1 MLYIK
6 VNSFSDGGRTLSLSI
21 QKHSTDET
29 FSSVPVLEKVSFNT

>member
-6 VNSFSDGGRTLSLSI
+6 VNSFSDGGRTLSI

>member
-6 VNSFSDGGRTLSLSI
+6 VNSFSDGGGRTLSI